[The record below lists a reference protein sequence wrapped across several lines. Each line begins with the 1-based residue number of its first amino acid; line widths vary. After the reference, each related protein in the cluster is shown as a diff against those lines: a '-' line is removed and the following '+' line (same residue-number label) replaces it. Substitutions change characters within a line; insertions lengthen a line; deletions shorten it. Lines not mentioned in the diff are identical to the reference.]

1 MGFGFNLFFIFIL
14 LPLTAILLLLWLFR
28 RKKIFGNILGI
39 ILLGIVVL
47 IILTRGLQKMFSQK
61 ELDKKDYYGQY
72 IVNRNY
78 FPGKQSDWQYNNF
91 RFEIKRN
98 DSIYFYV
105 TDKERIL
112 KTFRGTIS
120 TVKPFSSQIL
130 VISMEQPTN
139 HIVASN
145 PTIYRSAWDFYLVF
159 YSSKFNNVYF
169 KKGEWK
175 PLDK

>member
-1 MGFGFNLFFIFIL
+1 M
-14 LPLTAILLLLWLFR
+14 
-28 RKKIFGNILGI
+28 LG
-39 ILLGIVVL
+39 L
-47 IILTRGLQKMFSQK
+47 IILSGTIQTLTDKK

-105 TDKERIL
+105 TNKDRIL
-112 KTFRGTIS
+112 KTFRGAIS
-120 TVKPFSSQIL
+120 TVKPYNSQIL
-130 VISMEQPTN
+130 VINMEQPTN
-139 HIVASN
+139 HIMESN
-145 PTIYRSAWDFYLVF
+145 PTIYRSTWDFYLVF